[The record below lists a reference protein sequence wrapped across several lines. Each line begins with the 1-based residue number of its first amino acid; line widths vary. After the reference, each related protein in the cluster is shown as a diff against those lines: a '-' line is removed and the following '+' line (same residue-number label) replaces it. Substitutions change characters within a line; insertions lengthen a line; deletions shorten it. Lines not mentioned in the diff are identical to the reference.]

1 MSLKADGFESS
12 AAFDVINSTL
22 QGDEAERKDAISK
35 AQTVVGFTLKN
46 KEGKEESWHLDLK
59 EKGVV
64 GKGAAPAGKKADVTL
79 QLSDADFG
87 SLVSG
92 KVNAQKL
99 FMGGKL
105 KIKGNIMKATKMEPV
120 LKKAQGKAKL

>member
-1 MSLKADGFESS
+1 MSLKVDGFESS

-35 AQTVVGFTLKN
+35 AQTVVAFTLKN
-46 KEGKEESWHLDLK
+46 KDGKEESWHLDLK

-92 KVNAQKL
+92 KANAQKL

>member
-1 MSLKADGFESS
+1 MTLKEDGFESS
-12 AAFDVINSTL
+12 AAFDAINATL
-22 QGDEAERKDAISK
+22 QGDEAERKEAIK
-35 AQTVVGFTLKN
+35 NAQTVVAFQLKN
-46 KEGKEESWHLDLK
+46 DAGKEESWHLDLK
-59 EKGVV
+59 ENGVV
-64 GKGAAPAGKKADVTL
+64 GKGAAPPGKKADVTL
-79 QLSDADFG
+79 QLSDKDFG

-92 KVNAQKL
+92 KANAQRL

>member
-1 MSLKADGFESS
+1 MSLKVDGFPSS
-12 AAFDVINSTL
+12 AAFDVINSSL
-22 QGDEAERKDAISK
+22 QGDEAERKDAVK
-35 AQTVVGFTLKN
+35 AAQTVVAFTLKN
-46 KEGKEESWHLDLK
+46 SSGKEESWYLDLK
-59 EKGVV
+59 DKGVV
-64 GKGAAPAGKKADVTL
+64 GKGAAPPGGKADVTL

-92 KVNAQKL
+92 QANAQKL

>member
-1 MSLKADGFESS
+1 MVSVTDTFFPLIRLCFRLLFRQCADLFL
-12 AAFDVINSTL
+12 VL
-22 QGDEAERKDAISK
+22 
-35 AQTVVGFTLKN
+35 
-46 KEGKEESWHLDLK
+46 
-59 EKGVV
+59 
-64 GKGAAPAGKKADVTL
+64 VTL
-79 QLSDADFG
+79 QLSDADFA

-92 KVNAQKL
+92 KANAQRL